1 MASIY
6 QYQHE
11 TSVSKISITNS
22 PNDKLCLVLIHVYQY
37 RLETS
42 ASKKALQI
50 HQMVD
55 SLWHRYMYINTNLRQ
70 QSVEL
75 ALQIHQ
81 MANSVW
87 HEYINTDLRHQSV
100 KSITNSPNGKYQ
112 LMENYQL

>member
-1 MASIY
+1 M
-6 QYQHE
+6 
-11 TSVSKISITNS
+11 
-22 PNDKLCLVLIHVYQY
+22 VLIHVYQY

-42 ASKKALQI
+42 VSKKALQI

-75 ALQIHQ
+75 ALQMHQ

-87 HEYINTDLRHQSV
+87 HGYIYTDLIQQSV
-100 KSITNSPNGKYQ
+100 KPLQIPQ
-112 LMENYQL
+112 MENTN